1 MISPKNIKIGQRIDK
16 LAHKLKSESLQ
27 KAKRP
32 SISQKNQNAIP
43 KTLQEKVMASPY
55 ATILASPLR
64 LCGYHRRMFPSKML
78 LRFGLMRDPKSD
90 KILPVS
96 EITSTKP
103 NGPNDHKHYVRLR
116 RPIID
121 NLSQKGSKAIFLGKT
136 EFQKDTMEIVR
147 RESVNNVQK
156 KYNIL
161 LSSSSSSS
169 SSQYNQLIRLEND
182 LWKPLSSNDID
193 VRYHCI
199 LISSSDENVP
209 FYQSHRIE
217 NQQSVIPCYNISR
230 LWKPSIEKDI
240 AYGLVQLPITVE
252 LAVALYRCRELF

>member
-16 LAHKLKSESLQ
+16 LAQKLKSAPLQ

-32 SISQKNQNAIP
+32 SISQKKQNAIP

-64 LCGYHRRMFPSKML
+64 LCGYQRRMFPSKML
-78 LRFGLMRDPKSD
+78 LRFGLMRNPKKD
-90 KILPVS
+90 EILPVS
-96 EITSTKP
+96 EVTNTKP

-116 RPIID
+116 RPILD
-121 NLSQKGSKAIFLGKT
+121 DLSQKGSKAIFLGKT
-136 EFQKDTMEIVR
+136 EFQKDTMNIVR

-156 KYNIL
+156 KYNTLL
-161 LSSSSSSS
+161 LSSS
-169 SSQYNQLIRLEND
+169 QYKQLIRLEND

-193 VRYHCI
+193 EHYHCI

-217 NQQSVIPCYNISR
+217 NRQGVIPCYNISR
-230 LWKPSIEKDI
+230 LWKDSIEKDI
-240 AYGLVQLPITVE
+240 AYGLVQLPINVE